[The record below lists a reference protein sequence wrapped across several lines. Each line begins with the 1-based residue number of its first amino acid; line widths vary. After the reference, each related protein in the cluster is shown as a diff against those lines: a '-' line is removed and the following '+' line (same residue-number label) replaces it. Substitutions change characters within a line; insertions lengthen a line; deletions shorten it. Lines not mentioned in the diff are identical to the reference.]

1 MSIPLNE
8 RLIVRKAQEGDAKSL
23 QNYMLNLAAEKN
35 PNIPLLEN
43 ELLGDISLISQNI
56 KEPAIANRTLFSYLS
71 MEKELLVG
79 LI

>member
-56 KEPAIANRTLFSYLS
+56 KRTSNS
-71 MEKELLVG
+71 KSDALL
-79 LI
+79 L